1 MLCKNENEV
10 NADMSYAQLPLHH
23 HQIPASRMVLGCMRF
38 GGEWDGL
45 PITSDL
51 VVEGHRAVE
60 AAIEIG
66 INHFDLADI
75 YTRGKAEHVLGR
87 VLSETP
93 GLREQIIIQSKCGIR
108 LVGDDEGPQRYD
120 TSGAHILAS
129 VDGILER
136 LGVDYLDILLLHRPD
151 PLAHPQEIR
160 EALAELHHSGKVRH
174 FGVSNMGS
182 EQIRLLQ
189 LHSKVPLIV
198 NQLEMSLDKIGFV
211 EAGVTVN
218 RPQARDNVF
227 PYGTMEYCQ
236 AEHIQLQAWGPLAQ
250 GRFTGRVVEGQRPEI
265 DHTAQLVDRMA
276 KERGVTPESIVLAWL
291 MKHPAGIQ
299 PVIGSIRPERILA
312 CRDATKIELT
322 RYEWYELYSASC
334 GRRM

>member
-1 MLCKNENEV
+1 MTDLR
-10 NADMSYAQLPLHH
+10 LPLHQ
-23 HQIPASRMVLGCMRF
+23 HQIPASPLVLGCMRF

-45 PITSDL
+45 PITDDL
-51 VVEGHRAVE
+51 VLEGHHAVE
-60 AAIEIG
+60 AALEIG
-66 INHFDLADI
+66 INHYDLADI
-75 YTRGKAEHVLGR
+75 YTRGKAEHVFGR
-87 VLSETP
+87 ILSERQ

-120 TSGAHILAS
+120 SSGAHIQAS
-129 VDGILER
+129 VDGILTR

-151 PLAHPQEIR
+151 PLAHPQEIS
-160 EALAELHHSGKVRH
+160 EALARLHHSGKVRH

-189 LHSKVPLIV
+189 LNCTVPLIV

-218 RPQARDNVF
+218 RPQAKDNVF

-265 DHTAQLVDRMA
+265 EHTARVVHRIA
-276 KERGVTPESIVLAWL
+276 GERGVTAESVVLAWL

-299 PVIGSIRPERILA
+299 PVIGSIRPERIRA
-312 CRDATKIELT
+312 CRDATRIELT

>member
-1 MLCKNENEV
+1 
-10 NADMSYAQLPLHH
+10 MSYRQLPLHDY
-23 HQIPASRMVLGCMRF
+23 QISASPIVLGCMRF
-38 GGEWDGL
+38 GGDWDGA
-45 PITSDL
+45 PITEDL
-51 VVEGHRAVE
+51 VVEGRQAVE
-60 AAIEIG
+60 AALEIG

-75 YTRGKAEHVLGR
+75 YTRGKAEHVFGR
-87 VLSETP
+87 ILSERH

-120 TSGAHILAS
+120 TSGAHIIKS
-129 VDGILER
+129 VDGILSR
-136 LGVDYLDILLLHRPD
+136 LGTEYLDILLLHRPD
-151 PLAHPQEIR
+151 PLAHPQEIG
-160 EALAELHHSGKVRH
+160 EALAKLHQAGKVRH

-189 LHSKVPLIV
+189 MYSPMPFIV

-218 RPQARDNVF
+218 RAQAKENVF

-236 AEHIQLQAWGPLAQ
+236 AERIQLQAWGPLAQ
-250 GRFTGRVVEGQRPEI
+250 GRFTGRAIEGQRPEI
-265 DHTAQLVDRMA
+265 EATAELVARIA
-276 KERGVTPESIVLAWL
+276 QERGVTSEAIVLAWL

-312 CRDATKIELT
+312 CRDAAQVELT
-322 RYEWYELYSASC
+322 RYEWYELYSSSC

>member
-1 MLCKNENEV
+1 MTDLR
-10 NADMSYAQLPLHH
+10 LPLHQ
-23 HQIPASRMVLGCMRF
+23 HQIPASPLVLGCMRF

-45 PITSDL
+45 PITDDL
-51 VVEGHRAVE
+51 VLEGHHAVE
-60 AAIEIG
+60 AALEIG
-66 INHFDLADI
+66 INHYDLADI
-75 YTRGKAEHVLGR
+75 YTRGKAEHVFGR
-87 VLSETP
+87 ILSERH

-108 LVGDDEGPQRYD
+108 LVGDDVGPQRYD
-120 TSGAHILAS
+120 SSGAHIQAS
-129 VDGILER
+129 VDGILTR

-151 PLAHPQEIR
+151 PLAHPQEIG
-160 EALAELHHSGKVRH
+160 EALARLHHSGKVRH

-189 LHSKVPLIV
+189 LNCTVPLIV

-218 RPQARDNVF
+218 RPQAKDNVF

-265 DHTAQLVDRMA
+265 EHTVRVVHRIAG
-276 KERGVTPESIVLAWL
+276 ERGVTAESVVLAWL

-299 PVIGSIRPERILA
+299 PVIGSIRPERIRA
-312 CRDATKIELT
+312 CRDATRIELT

>member
-1 MLCKNENEV
+1 MT
-10 NADMSYAQLPLHH
+10 YRQLPLHY
-23 HQIPASRMVLGCMRF
+23 HQIPASPIVLGCMRF
-38 GGEWDGL
+38 GGAWDGQ
-45 PITSDL
+45 PITNDL
-51 VVEGHRAVE
+51 VVEGRQAVE
-60 AAIEIG
+60 TALEIG
-66 INHFDLADI
+66 IHHFDLADI
-75 YTRGKAEHVLGR
+75 YTRGKAEHVFGR
-87 VLSETP
+87 VLSEIG

-108 LVGDDEGPQRYD
+108 LAGEDEGPQRYD
-120 TSGAHILAS
+120 TSEAHILKS
-129 VDGILER
+129 VDGILAR
-136 LGVDYLDILLLHRPD
+136 LGIDYLDILLLHRPD
-151 PLAHPQEIR
+151 PLAHPQEIG
-160 EALAELHHSGKVRH
+160 EALAKLHQAGKVRH

-189 LHSKVPLIV
+189 MYSRVPFIV

-218 RPQARDNVF
+218 REPAKENVF
-227 PYGTMEYCQ
+227 PYGTMEFCQ

-265 DHTAQLVDRMA
+265 KATSELVAQMA
-276 KERGVTPESIVLAWL
+276 AKRDVTPEAIVLAWL

-312 CRDATKIELT
+312 CRDATQIELT
-322 RYEWYELYSASC
+322 RDEWYELYSSSC

>member
-1 MLCKNENEV
+1 
-10 NADMSYAQLPLHH
+10 MSKSKLPLHH
-23 HQIPASRMVLGCMRF
+23 HQIPASPLVLGCMRF
-38 GGEWDGL
+38 GGDWDVL
-45 PITSDL
+45 PITEDL
-51 VVEGHRAVE
+51 VMEGRKAVE
-60 AAIEIG
+60 AALEIG
-66 INHFDLADI
+66 INHYDLADI
-75 YTRGKAEHVLGR
+75 YTRGKAEYVLGR
-87 VLSETP
+87 VLSEQKS
-93 GLREQIIIQSKCGIR
+93 LRNQIILQSKCGIR

-120 TSGAHILAS
+120 SSGKHILAS
-129 VDGILER
+129 VDGILKR
-136 LGVDYLDILLLHRPD
+136 LGVEYLDILLLHRPD
-151 PLAHPQEIR
+151 PLAHPQEIGD
-160 EALAELHHSGKVRH
+160 ALARLHQAGKVRH

-189 LHSKVPLIV
+189 LHSSVPLIV

-218 RPQARDNVF
+218 RPQAKENVF

-236 AEHIQLQAWGPLAQ
+236 AEQIQLQAWGPLAQ
-250 GRFTGRVVEGQRPEI
+250 GRFTGRVIDGQRPEI
-265 DHTAQLVDRMA
+265 EDTAKLVQRMA
-276 KERGVTPESIVLAWL
+276 KERGVTPEVIVLAWL

-312 CRDATKIELT
+312 CRDAANTELT

>member
-1 MLCKNENEV
+1 
-10 NADMSYAQLPLHH
+10 MSNPQLPLHLH
-23 HQIPASRMVLGCMRF
+23 HIPASPLVLGCMRF

-45 PITSDL
+45 PITDNL
-51 VVEGHRAVE
+51 VYEGHQAVE
-60 AAIEIG
+60 AALEIG
-66 INHFDLADI
+66 INHYDLADI
-75 YTRGKAEHVLGR
+75 YTRGKAEHVFGR
-87 VLSETP
+87 ILAESA

-108 LVGDDEGPQRYD
+108 LVGDDDGPQRYD
-120 TSGAHILAS
+120 SSGSHILAS
-129 VDGILER
+129 VDGILQR

-151 PLAHPQEIR
+151 PLAHPQEIA
-160 EALAELHHSGKVRH
+160 EALAKLHHSGKVRH

-189 LHSKVPLIV
+189 SYSNVPFIV

-218 RPQARDNVF
+218 RPQALHNVF
-227 PYGTMEYCQ
+227 PYGTMEFCQ
-236 AEHIQLQAWGPLAQ
+236 SEHIQLQAWGALAQ
-250 GRFTGRVVEGQRPEI
+250 GRFTGRVVDGQRPEI
-265 DHTAQLVDRMA
+265 EATAQIVERMA
-276 KERGVTPESIVLAWL
+276 KERGITSEAIVLAWL

-299 PVIGSIRPERILA
+299 PIIGSIRPERIRA
-312 CRDATKIELT
+312 CKDAVQTELT

>member
-1 MLCKNENEV
+1 MTDLR
-10 NADMSYAQLPLHH
+10 LPLHQ
-23 HQIPASRMVLGCMRF
+23 HQIPASPLVLGCMRF

-45 PITSDL
+45 PITDDL
-51 VVEGHRAVE
+51 VLEGHQAVE
-60 AAIEIG
+60 AALEIG
-66 INHFDLADI
+66 INHYDLADI
-75 YTRGKAEHVLGR
+75 YTRGKAEHVFGR
-87 VLSETP
+87 ILSERQ

-120 TSGAHILAS
+120 SSGAHIQAS
-129 VDGILER
+129 VDGILTR

-151 PLAHPQEIR
+151 PLAHPQEIG
-160 EALAELHHSGKVRH
+160 EALARLHHSGKVRH

-189 LHSKVPLIV
+189 LNCTVPLIV

-218 RPQARDNVF
+218 RPQAKENVF

-236 AEHIQLQAWGPLAQ
+236 AEHIQLQAWGPLSQ

-265 DHTAQLVDRMA
+265 EHTAQVVHRIA
-276 KERGVTPESIVLAWL
+276 GERGVTAESVVLAWL

-299 PVIGSIRPERILA
+299 PVIGSIRPERIRA
-312 CRDATKIELT
+312 CRDATRIELT

>member
-1 MLCKNENEV
+1 
-10 NADMSYAQLPLHH
+10 MSKSQLPLHH
-23 HQIPASRMVLGCMRF
+23 HQIPASPLVLGCMRF
-38 GGEWDGL
+38 GGDWDGL
-45 PITSDL
+45 PITEDL
-51 VVEGHRAVE
+51 VLEGHKAVE
-60 AAIEIG
+60 AALEIG
-66 INHFDLADI
+66 VNHYDLADI
-75 YTRGKAEHVLGR
+75 YTRGKAEHVMGR
-87 VLSETP
+87 VLTERK
-93 GLREQIIIQSKCGIR
+93 GLREQIILQSKCGIR

-120 TSGAHILAS
+120 TSGTHIQAS
-129 VDGILER
+129 VDGILAR
-136 LGVDYLDILLLHRPD
+136 LGVEYLDILLLHRPD
-151 PLAHPQEIR
+151 PLAHPQEIG
-160 EALAELHHSGKVRH
+160 EALAKLHQAGKVRH

-189 LHSKVPLIV
+189 LHSSVPLIV

-218 RPQARDNVF
+218 RPQAKDNVF

-236 AEHIQLQAWGPLAQ
+236 AEHIQLQAWGALAQ

-265 DHTAQLVDRMA
+265 EHTAQLVDRMA
-276 KERGVTPESIVLAWL
+276 KERGVTPEVIVLAWL

-312 CRDATKIELT
+312 CRDAVNTELT